1 MPFSVHDN
9 VDHPVSLYAAT
20 KKANELMAHC
30 YAHLYRIPCT
40 GLRFFTVYGPWGRP
54 DMALFLF
61 TKAILEGRPIEVFNH
76 GKMQRDFTYVDD
88 IVEGVIRVL
97 DRPAQPDVEWTG
109 DLPDPSSSSAPYR
122 LYNIGNNQPVE
133 LMRFIEVLEEAL
145 GKKAEKK
152 LLPLQAGDVP
162 ATYADVADLTR
173 DVGFRPATPIEV
185 GVKRFVEWY
194 REYYNV

>member
-1 MPFSVHDN
+1 
-9 VDHPVSLYAAT
+9 
-20 KKANELMAHC
+20 
-30 YAHLYRIPCT
+30 
-40 GLRFFTVYGPWGRP
+40 
-54 DMALFLF
+54 
-61 TKAILEGRPIEVFNH
+61 
-76 GKMQRDFTYVDD
+76 
-88 IVEGVIRVL
+88 
-97 DRPAQPDVEWTG
+97 
-109 DLPDPSSSSAPYR
+109 
-122 LYNIGNNQPVE
+122 
-133 LMRFIEVLEEAL
+133 L